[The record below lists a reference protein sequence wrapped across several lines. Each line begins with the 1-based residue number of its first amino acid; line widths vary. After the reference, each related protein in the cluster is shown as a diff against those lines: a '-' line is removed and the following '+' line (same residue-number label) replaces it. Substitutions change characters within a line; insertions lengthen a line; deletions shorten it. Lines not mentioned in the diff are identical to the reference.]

1 MIGELSTAW
10 LAQLPVDSQGDL
22 AEWGRILTDYP
33 LRLIGVI
40 LVPLFLLAVL
50 GKLFPTPLV
59 LRWGTVVALLSTSAS
74 LSGQA
79 GWTAMLAMEASV
91 IWLVANWFP
100 RVPQRSSRVLYR
112 AVCAIALGLALPLF
126 GNVGAVLVLDLVLVA
141 ILVVDLFTV
150 PTHKTLTVQRQV
162 LKICLLYTSDAAD
175 DA

>member
-22 AEWGRILTDYP
+22 AEWGRMLTDYP

-50 GKLFPTPLV
+50 GKLFPTALV

-91 IWLVANWFP
+91 IWPVSYTHL
-100 RVPQRSSRVLYR
+100 R
-112 AVCAIALGLALPLF
+112 AHE
-126 GNVGAVLVLDLVLVA
+126 
-141 ILVVDLFTV
+141 T
-150 PTHKTLTVQRQV
+150 
-162 LKICLLYTSDAAD
+162 
-175 DA
+175 